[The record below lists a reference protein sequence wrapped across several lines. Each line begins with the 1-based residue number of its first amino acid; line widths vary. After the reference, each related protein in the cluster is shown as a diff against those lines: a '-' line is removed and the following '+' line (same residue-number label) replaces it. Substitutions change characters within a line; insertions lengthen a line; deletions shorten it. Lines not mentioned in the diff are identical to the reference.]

1 MTRKKKCKME
11 ILRVTANCERH
22 VEVEP
27 LRSSVCLSV
36 LVFPFV
42 WFDLPS
48 YILRERR
55 RGSSFGGAFS
65 FELQKD
71 LCQPVRGAGAV

>member
-1 MTRKKKCKME
+1 MCFPNTGGDYLQIFRFGGVTILRFLEKGGDTEKKCKME
-11 ILRVTANCERH
+11 ILRVTANCERY

-42 WFDLPS
+42 WYSLPS
-48 YILRERR
+48 YILE
-55 RGSSFGGAFS
+55 
-65 FELQKD
+65 E
-71 LCQPVRGAGAV
+71 